1 MPASPAVESLP
12 PEPIAQTA
20 TPAAGRRGRAPA
32 RPAQLAASALLPGLG
47 HLLRGEWRVGMTLPL
62 SWGFL
67 LALSFLSRTRLGAMG
82 EMRRVPVDLYVAVAG
97 LALLLLAVWAWALY
111 DLAVRA
117 KRPVRLHGDSQWSI
131 AARHFRRNRLA
142 MAGLAMDHWESP

>member
-32 RPAQLAASALLPGLG
+32 RPAPSALLPGLG
-47 HLLRGEWRVGMTLPL
+47 HLLRGEWRVGMTLLL

-67 LALSFLSRTRLGAMG
+67 LALSFLSRTRLAAMG

-97 LALLLLAVWAWALY
+97 LARLLLAVWAWALC
-111 DLAVRA
+111 D
-117 KRPVRLHGDSQWSI
+117 
-131 AARHFRRNRLA
+131 
-142 MAGLAMDHWESP
+142 